1 MEVPL
6 SEKTTPSSEGVAF
19 RGEGEA
25 SSELTL
31 LRPVSGVHQCHVNN
45 NYRTVI
51 SWYIS
56 LSYTPFL
63 GATYPITSDG
73 QSSSLFLIASKQVLP
88 FN

>member
-56 LSYTPFL
+56 LSSPHFL
-63 GATYPITSDG
+63 EPHI
-73 QSSSLFLIASKQVLP
+73 QSPVMGNHHHYS
-88 FN
+88 